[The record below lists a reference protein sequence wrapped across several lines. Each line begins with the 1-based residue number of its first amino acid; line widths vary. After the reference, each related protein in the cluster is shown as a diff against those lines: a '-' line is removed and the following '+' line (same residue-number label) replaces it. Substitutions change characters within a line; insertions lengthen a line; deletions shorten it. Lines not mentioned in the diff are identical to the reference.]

1 MRRPKQVSISY
12 PKRSP
17 LGAHGPTFTVQVNI
31 HNCSQARLNAK
42 PTTTSATFTTAL
54 FAALEIATG
63 TVTGVYKPPHRHQE
77 FLAFIKH
84 VARAYPD
91 QELRLVMDR

>member
-1 MRRPKQVSISY
+1 M
-12 PKRSP
+12 
-17 LGAHGPTFTVQVNI
+17 
-31 HNCSQARLNAK
+31 
-42 PTTTSATFTTAL
+42 

-91 QELRLVMDR
+91 QELRLVMDNYAAHKNGWARLLHVCPNNA